1 MRQLPL
7 DIATEPARS
16 FDSFVPGQNAHAIA
30 HLRQVMRQ
38 AAPVF
43 LWGASGVGKTHL
55 LHAAANQVQQQGGR
69 VSWFEPAQPLPWSL
83 EDTAQ
88 LVVLDNCDQLDEAR
102 QHAAFALFIEATTH
116 AIPVLGA
123 GRVPPVDLPVR
134 DDLRTR
140 LGWGHVFA
148 VQPLTEPEARA
159 AMRREADRRGLFLS
173 DEVMGYLLTHFDRD
187 LKHLMM
193 LLDRLDEF
201 ALVHK
206 RAITVPLLKQM
217 LTEEGP

>member
-16 FDSFVPGQNAHAIA
+16 FDSFVAGANAHAVS
-30 HLRQVMRQ
+30 HLRQVMHQ
-38 AAPVF
+38 SAPVF
-43 LWGASGVGKTHL
+43 LWGPSGVGKTHL
-55 LHAAANQVQQQGGR
+55 LHATANLVQQQGGR
-69 VSWFEPAQPLPWSL
+69 VVWFDAHQPVPWHV
-83 EDTAQ
+83 EDAGQ
-88 LVVLDNCDQLDEAR
+88 LVVLDNCDQFDDAH

-116 AIPVLGA
+116 GVPVLGA
-123 GRVPPVDLPVR
+123 APVPPVDLPVR

-148 VQPLTEPEARA
+148 IQPLSEPEARA
-159 AMRREADRRGLFLS
+159 ALRREADRRGLFLS
-173 DEVMGYLLTHFDRD
+173 DDVMDYLLNHFARD
-187 LKHLMM
+187 LKHLMA

>member
-16 FDSFVPGQNAHAIA
+16 FDSFVPGQNGHAIA
-30 HLRQVMRQ
+30 HLRQVARQ
-38 AAPVF
+38 TAPVF

-55 LHAAANQVQQQGGR
+55 LHAAASLVQQQGGR
-69 VSWFEPAQPLPWSL
+69 VSWFEATQPLPWSI
-83 EDTAQ
+83 EDTVQ

-102 QHAAFALFIEATTH
+102 QHAAFAQFIEATTH
-116 AIPVLGA
+116 GIPVLGA
-123 GRVPPVDLPVR
+123 ARVPPVDLPVR

-148 VQPLTEPEARA
+148 VQPLSEPEARA